1 MVLLHLRDQL
11 LELERIARLCRGT
24 FISAEEPDPSVEWLP
39 FPAVRYRA
47 DRDAAVV
54 FWLPSRRAWRRMLW
68 TAGFDRVRQRAYFAA
83 SHGATLRCHAMSE
96 PPRTPPGARNLVVVV
111 LDSLRYDSWL
121 AARPQSLAP
130 LGEVERRW
138 SYASWTAPSHYN
150 LLMGLLPHS
159 SPPHV
164 YASEYYKQDFLRYSE
179 RLGVADMEFKK
190 LLPSIF
196 LPTYLKQTLGYLTHA
211 RVSMPV
217 LNRFTP
223 INRDF
228 DSYELMPSHNDMAA
242 ILDAMHFDEER
253 PSFWL
258 LNVGET
264 HYPYS
269 TPGDDASDLPHLHG
283 VHGVFKRLDEMKA
296 EDGDAAEFFSE
307 SRLKSLHERQVA
319 ALEYLDGVFARL
331 LEIVPRNTWLIVTS
345 DHGEL
350 FGEDGYFGH
359 GPIAHEKVLEVP
371 FVEGLVR

>member
-1 MVLLHLRDQL
+1 V
-11 LELERIARLCRGT
+11 AVT
-24 FISAEEPDPSVEWLP
+24 ALP
-39 FPAVRYRA
+39 
-47 DRDAAVV
+47 
-54 FWLPSRRAWRRMLW
+54 
-68 TAGFDRVRQRAYFAA
+68 Q
-83 SHGATLRCHAMSE
+83 
-96 PPRTPPGARNLVVVV
+96 PPQGARNLVVVV

-121 AARPQSLAP
+121 AAKPSSLVS
-130 LGEVERRW
+130 LGPVERRF

-159 SPPHV
+159 SPAHV

-179 RLGVADMEFKK
+179 RLGVCDIEFKK

-196 LPTYLKQTLGYLTHA
+196 LPTYLKHTLGYRTHA
-211 RVSMPV
+211 RVSLPV
-217 LNRFTP
+217 LNAFTV

-242 ILDAMHFDEER
+242 IVEEVYFDEQR

-269 TPGDDASDLPHLHG
+269 WPGSDANDLPHISG
-283 VHGVFKRLDEMKA
+283 VHGVFKALDEIRA
-296 EDGDAAEFFSE
+296 GGDEAAEFFDAA
-307 SRLKSLHERQVA
+307 RLKSLHERQIA
-319 ALEYLDGVFARL
+319 ALEYLDGVLASL
-331 LEIVPRNTWLIVTS
+331 LERLPANTWLIVTS

-371 FVEGLVR
+371 LVEGLVR